1 MKFQIVIVLLFLF
14 VFQTNVASALRN
26 ISQSPKAAV
35 SQNIHSHGC
44 CKSSNTKFCCA
55 ESTQDDGKNSGNHS
69 CGSPACHCPS
79 ITMVSIVSPIRENKN
94 DHLFFLSK
102 KNTWQFEEQY
112 PKSVYFPIWSP
123 PKLS

>member
-14 VFQTNVASALRN
+14 VFQTNVASALR
-26 ISQSPKAAV
+26 IIPQSSRAAV

-44 CKSSNTKFCCA
+44 CKRSDTTSCCA
-55 ESTQDDGKNSGNHS
+55 EGTHDDGKNSGNHN

-79 ITMVSIVSPIRENKN
+79 ITMVSIVSPIGEDKN
-94 DHLFFLSK
+94 DHLFFSSK
-102 KNTWQFEEQY
+102 KNTWQFEEQL